1 VLPLSRGGIQSV
13 LLPADGVLGVAGVVS
28 LVVLVEV
35 LDEPLEPPPQPLKM
49 PAPESSEPANSFKLS
64 LLFMMQLL

>member
-13 LLPADGVLGVAGVVS
+13 LLPADGAVAVVS

-35 LDEPLEPPPQPLKM
+35 LDEPLEPPPQPLKT